1 MSCRTLTVQKNHLTI
16 ARVVTIMITSVVIEL
31 KQISSR
37 FTIAVHIL
45 TFITSV
51 KEECTGDF
59 IAASVNANP
68 VIIRKIMSML
78 KKAELVDVRPGV
90 GGAFLKKDAGQITL
104 LNVYHAV
111 DIIEDDQLFH
121 FHNPVIECPVGRVID
136 TSLRAELKEAQAA
149 MEHRLS
155 QVTIQQLLINPK

>member
-1 MSCRTLTVQKNHLTI
+1 M
-16 ARVVTIMITSVVIEL
+16 
-31 KQISSR
+31 
-37 FTIAVHIL
+37 HIL

-59 IAASVNANP
+59 IATSVNANP

-78 KKAELVDVRPGV
+78 KKAGLVDVRQGV
-90 GGAFLKKDAGQITL
+90 GGAYLKKDASLITL
-104 LNVYHAV
+104 LEVYHAV

-121 FHNPVIECPVGRVID
+121 FHNPITECEVGRVID

-149 MEHRLS
+149 MELRLN
-155 QVTIQQLLINPK
+155 QVTIQQLLNQPEKNKLN